1 MIHLNLQSYL
11 YCIHSTNF
19 NLELRCTLTE
29 HMLQHQVAM
38 ISSQNLICSFFTI
51 PYQLNELNACW
62 FCCHGLHPWRI
73 KWQMTQHFYCLHLY
87 TSGIWSFQLTY
98 LMKSILWCQW
108 NDHSTFVYNG
118 NPFLNYVQY
127 EIDVR
132 PVNMWHWAISC
143 HVVPLKVN
151 LQMANF
157 VEDSNLYTLVIW
169 SWQSIDNI
177 VLIW

>member
-1 MIHLNLQSYL
+1 
-11 YCIHSTNF
+11 
-19 NLELRCTLTE
+19 
-29 HMLQHQVAM
+29 
-38 ISSQNLICSFFTI
+38 
-51 PYQLNELNACW
+51 
-62 FCCHGLHPWRI
+62 
-73 KWQMTQHFYCLHLY
+73 MTQHFYCLHLY

-132 PVNMWHWAISC
+132 PVNMWNWAISC

-157 VEDSNLYTLVIW
+157 VEDSDFYTLVIW
-169 SWQSIDNI
+169 SWKPFDDIFWCDNI
-177 VLIW
+177 SLYINNTQYSCACIIDVISSMWSNHW